1 MRTTI
6 FLSALLVFGCSS
18 SNTNTGSGTTT
29 GTTENASSGGA
40 ATTTTTTTTTTTDT
54 GSATATT
61 TTGAGNTASTGG
73 TASTATP
80 DATTGATTTTTTAT
94 TGTGT
99 GATPAP
105 AVDPQ
110 LLARGRQAFERA
122 CGDCHEAND
131 PEGPTP
137 NKNWEEAR
145 MRTQVRQG
153 GGRMRAI
160 PVRRLSDTDLDA
172 MIAFFRSTH
181 AVR

>member
-6 FLSALLVFGCSS
+6 FLSALLVLGCSS
-18 SNTNTGSGTTT
+18 SNTNSGSGTTT
-29 GTTENASSGGA
+29 GTTEGTSSGGA

-54 GSATATT
+54 GSATTT
-61 TTGAGNTASTGG
+61 TTADAGNTASTGG
-73 TASTATP
+73 TAST
-80 DATTGATTTTTTAT
+80 DADAGTTTTTTTAT

-105 AVDPQ
+105 TVDPA

-131 PEGPTP
+131 PEGPNP
-137 NKNWEEAR
+137 GKNWEEAR

-160 PVRRLSDTDLDA
+160 PVRRLSDADLDA
-172 MIAFFRSTH
+172 LIAFFRSTH